1 MSEDPTQKGALKLIQ
16 ILEDSVQILIDDE
29 SEQENESDFNIE
41 EIFYDVIKLV
51 EDGDDPD
58 TSLEMILPTA
68 DLLEKYLESNA
79 YLKNPFLT

>member
-1 MSEDPTQKGALKLIQ
+1 M
-16 ILEDSVQILIDDE
+16 QILIDDE